1 MNEKLILLEDVDDLG
16 KAGDAVSVASGY
28 ARNFLLPR
36 KMALRASTGASRQL
50 QARMEKIQAQRQQR
64 LEQATALQAKIAGTE
79 VTIAMNAGEDD
90 KLYGSVTS
98 HAIAEAMKNAGIEV
112 DSHKIH
118 LDKPMKELGSFE
130 VGIKLHPEVTATLKV
145 WIVRA

>member
-16 KAGDAVSVASGY
+16 KAGDTVSVALGF

-36 KMALRASTGASRQL
+36 KMALRASKGATRQL
-50 QARMEKIQAQRQQR
+50 QARMEKIQEQRQQR
-64 LEQATALQAKIAGTE
+64 LEQANVLKEKIAGTE
-79 VTIAMNAGEDD
+79 VTIPMNAGEDD

-98 HAIAEAMKNAGIEV
+98 HAIADALKNAGVEV
-112 DSHKIH
+112 DPHKIH
-118 LDKPMKELGSFE
+118 LDKPIKELGSFE
-130 VGIKLHPEVTATLKV
+130 VSVKLHPDISATLKV

>member
-1 MNEKLILLEDVDDLG
+1 MNEKLILLEDVDVLG
-16 KAGDAVSVASGY
+16 KAGDTVSVALGY

-36 KMALRASTGASRQL
+36 KMALRTSKGATRQL
-50 QARMEKIQAQRQQR
+50 QSRMVKIEAQRQER
-64 LEQATALQAKIAGTE
+64 LEQANVLKAKIAETE
-79 VTIAMNAGEDD
+79 VTIPMNAGEDD

-98 HAIAEAMKNAGIEV
+98 HAVADALKNAGVEV

-118 LDKPMKELGSFE
+118 LDKPIKELGSFE
-130 VGIKLHPEVTATLKV
+130 VSVKLHPEVTATLKV